1 MNNLVFATNNQNKI
15 NEVRAVLPPAVIV
28 LGLKDISCYE
38 ELPENQNTLEG
49 NALEKAGYVYDN
61 FGFDCFSEDTG
72 LEVRALN
79 NAPGVYS
86 ARYAGLQKNADDNI
100 NKVLEKLHGNKDRT
114 ARFRTVIALII
125 KGKRKLFEG
134 IVEGEILIKRE
145 GVNGFGYDP
154 VFKPNGYEYSFGVLD
169 QKIKLEISHRSRAVS
184 KLLNYLNS
192 LI

>member
-1 MNNLVFATNNQNKI
+1 MSNLVFATNNQNKI
-15 NEVRAVLPPAVIV
+15 NEVKSVLPTTFKV
-28 LGLKDISCYE
+28 LGLKDISCNE

-49 NALEKAGYVYDN
+49 NALEKASYVFDN

-79 NAPGVYS
+79 NDPGVYS
-86 ARYAGLQKNADDNI
+86 ARYAGLQKNTDDNI
-100 NKVLEKLHGNKDRT
+100 NKVLEKLSGVTDRT

-125 KGKRKLFEG
+125 KGERKLFEG
-134 IVEGEILIKRE
+134 IVYGEILYNRE

-154 VFKPNGYEYSFGVLD
+154 VFKPKGYDSSFGVLD
-169 QKIKLEISHRSRAVS
+169 QKIKLKISHRSRAVS